1 VLEALPRENPN
12 RSALL
17 DVVNASARAA
27 DLTHQML
34 AFAGKGRFVTQSI
47 DLSELVREI
56 SNLIERAVPKNV
68 HVRLKLDTNLPA
80 IEVDPSQMQQ
90 LIMNLV
96 INGAEAIGENENGT
110 VIVFTGTQEIDTHYL
125 ESLSMKGELNPG
137 NYVFLEV
144 IDTGQG
150 MDEETKAKIFDP
162 FFTTKFLGRGLG
174 LAATLGI
181 VRGHNGSIKVYS
193 HPGQGTTFK
202 IFIPAAAEKAKKKVP
217 ESQKDLR
224 GFGAVLVVDDEEI
237 VRKTAKTALER
248 YGYEVISAENGPVAI
263 DLFHAYGE
271 QVSLVLLDMT
281 MPLMSGEEVFRRL
294 KAILPEVPIIVT
306 SGYNE
311 IEAIRRFTG
320 RGIAGFIQKPYTA
333 AQLAEK
339 IKGVLEQRQSAAPP
353 V

>member
-1 VLEALPRENPN
+1 
-12 RSALL
+12 LL
-17 DVVNASARAA
+17 DVVDASARAA

-34 AFAGKGRFVTQSI
+34 AFAGKGRFVTQFI

-56 SNLIERAVPKNV
+56 SHLIERAVPKNV
-68 HVRLKLDTNLPA
+68 QVRLSLDANLPA

-110 VIVFTGTQEIDTHYL
+110 VMVITGTQEIDTHYID
-125 ESLSMKGELNPG
+125 SLSMKGELEPG

-144 IDTGQG
+144 VDTGKG
-150 MDEETKAKIFDP
+150 MDEETKTRIFDP
-162 FFTTKFLGRGLG
+162 FFTTKFMGRGLG

-181 VRGHNGSIKVYS
+181 VRGHKGSIRVYS
-193 HPGQGTTFK
+193 TPGQGTTFK
-202 IFIPAAAEKAKKKVP
+202 VLIPAAAEKVAKRRS

-224 GFGAVLVVDDEEI
+224 GFGTVLVVDDEEI

-248 YGYEVISAENGPVAI
+248 YGYEVMQAENGPVAI
-263 DLFHAYGE
+263 DQLHAHGD
-271 QVSLVLLDMT
+271 QVSVILLDMT

-294 KAILPEVPIIVT
+294 KAISPQIPIIVS

-339 IKGVLEQRQSAAPP
+339 IKGVLEQRESAAPP